1 MKLIFLGA
9 PGSGKGTRAEKV
21 KGAFDLAHISTG
33 DILRENVD
41 HGQYGE
47 MIKESITDGKLFPD
61 ELMASLLVERLSKD
75 DCENGFILDGFP
87 RTIRQAEILIE
98 KGIEIDK
105 VVHLDVSEETVLH
118 RLSGRFTCR
127 GCKKL
132 YNLNTGMIPKEEG
145 KCDEC
150 GDEVF
155 QRDDDKEETI
165 RNRLSV
171 YDKMTKPLIGFYND
185 KLIKH
190 DGNQEVDLVIGE
202 LIEKLKE

>member
-190 DGNQEVDLVIGE
+190 DGNQEVDLVIG
-202 LIEKLKE
+202 